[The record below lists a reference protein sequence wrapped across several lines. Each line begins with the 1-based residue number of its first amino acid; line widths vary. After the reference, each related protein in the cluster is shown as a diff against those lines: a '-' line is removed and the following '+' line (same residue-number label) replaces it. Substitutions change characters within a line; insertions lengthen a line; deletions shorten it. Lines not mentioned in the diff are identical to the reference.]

1 MADQLTLSQPGG
13 TLSQPSSPKFLDL
26 ATALYLKRPCISYE
40 KSMMREITNGTI
52 EMDFFMFFFLSTFTL
67 SHKNDDQ
74 FEFTQARN

>member
-1 MADQLTLSQPGG
+1 
-13 TLSQPSSPKFLDL
+13 
-26 ATALYLKRPCISYE
+26 
-40 KSMMREITNGTI
+40 MREITNGTI